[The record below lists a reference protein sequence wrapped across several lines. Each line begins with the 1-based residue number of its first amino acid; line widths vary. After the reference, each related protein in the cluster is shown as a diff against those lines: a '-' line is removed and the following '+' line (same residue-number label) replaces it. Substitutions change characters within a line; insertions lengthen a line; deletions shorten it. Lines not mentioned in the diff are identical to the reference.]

1 LAVFDPRR
9 FATVTDDG
17 LRHREGASAMQ
28 TGNSS
33 VAKAL
38 FGIGGILGFF
48 LILMHSLTQLF
59 R

>member
-1 LAVFDPRR
+1 
-9 FATVTDDG
+9 
-17 LRHREGASAMQ
+17 MQ
-28 TGNSS
+28 TKSNS

-38 FGIGGILGFF
+38 FGIGGVLGFF

>member
-1 LAVFDPRR
+1 M
-9 FATVTDDG
+9 
-17 LRHREGASAMQ
+17 H

-48 LILMHSLTQLF
+48 LIVMHSLTQLF